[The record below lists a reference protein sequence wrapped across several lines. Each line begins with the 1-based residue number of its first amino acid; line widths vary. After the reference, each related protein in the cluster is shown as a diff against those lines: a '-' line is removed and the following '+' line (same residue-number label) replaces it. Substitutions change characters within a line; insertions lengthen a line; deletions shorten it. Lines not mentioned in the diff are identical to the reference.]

1 MASLTK
7 KTRIRRRLRRRNMG
21 KKRKKMM
28 SRFSTPPFEV
38 HPQSEQNG

>member
-7 KTRIRRRLRRRNMG
+7 KTRIRRRLRRSNMG

-28 SRFSTPPFEV
+28 SRNSTPPFPIHLPKDE
-38 HPQSEQNG
+38 

>member
-7 KTRIRRRLRRRNMG
+7 KTRIRRRIRRSNMG

-28 SRFSTPPFEV
+28 AKNSTPPFPI
-38 HPQSEQNG
+38 HPEKDE